1 MSIHNDLSDPV
12 ESLVPPSSASGED
25 ASFVALSVREAL
37 QGLKNGQV
45 TISIHNGEIIQIDR
59 ILRKRQFKLRPH
71 S

>member
-12 ESLVPPSSASGED
+12 ESLALPFSASGED